1 MSLQSI
7 VFSTFLTN
15 ELTTAKNIKDRVN
28 RHNVIRILTIINER
42 LKIEKNETG
51 LFIYS
56 GIDEYKDEILQII
69 RPLHKVDIFY
79 YNCSN
84 QFNIEIVKDYLQNYS
99 GLIIFANGEECFIYK
114 YDNQFIKI
122 KHIDANLDKRQ
133 KKGGQSALR
142 ISRLAE
148 ESRERYITKIID
160 HLNSTRDIHIKENTD
175 NYIFGSNEILNM
187 IFYRKKD
194 IYIKLSN
201 GGFYNFN
208 NTSINNT
215 KHWLH
220 YLKPN
225 ENNDSVYEKIILFLE
240 TNVDILDFSIENKN
254 EMNYYVLKEDDH
266 IDNDKKIVLNKN
278 SKYYS
283 KLCVFEYI
291 GVKYFSNSFLLD
303 E

>member
-1 MSLQSI
+1 
-7 VFSTFLTN
+7 
-15 ELTTAKNIKDRVN
+15 
-28 RHNVIRILTIINER
+28 
-42 LKIEKNETG
+42 
-51 LFIYS
+51 
-56 GIDEYKDEILQII
+56 
-69 RPLHKVDIFY
+69 
-79 YNCSN
+79 
-84 QFNIEIVKDYLQNYS
+84 
-99 GLIIFANGEECFIYK
+99 
-114 YDNQFIKI
+114 
-122 KHIDANLDKRQ
+122 
-133 KKGGQSALR
+133 LR

-240 TNVDILDFSIENKN
+240 TNVDILDFSIENKDN
-254 EMNYYVLKEDDH
+254 LEELFNLARNQWPKAYRKKITNYVLCSLIHKTMRVDA
-266 IDNDKKIVLNKN
+266 VLEIIKQIMGDEILNALEKN
-278 SKYYS
+278 
-283 KLCVFEYI
+283 E
-291 GVKYFSNSFLLD
+291 
-303 E
+303 